1 MHTHYRVKISKQKEQ
16 GFSLIEM
23 MIAMVILAV
32 GLGSLTV
39 LFVTAMN
46 TNLKSKG
53 DTGATMAAQ
62 AILEQIA
69 AQPAAQGSAA
79 IVVTDCAGT
88 QYKVATDGGAPN
100 PAGTGSGA
108 TLVPQ
113 TPGSANAG
121 YPGEVDWSAAAP
133 SAATAAAVGYAIP
146 QFADCGTAG
155 GARVNYEIRWNVKQL
170 TTYSRQIVVGARE
183 AGSQRLGG
191 LRFMLPVS
199 LRTIGGQ

>member
-1 MHTHYRVKISKQKEQ
+1 MMTTCKIRTAKQKEQ

-23 MIAMVILAV
+23 MIALVILAV
-32 GLGSLTV
+32 GLGGLTI

-46 TNLKSKG
+46 TNLKSSR

-62 AILEQIA
+62 AIMEQIA
-69 AQPAAQGSAA
+69 AQPATQGSAA
-79 IVVTDCAGT
+79 VIVTDCAGV

-100 PAGTGSGA
+100 PAGLGSGA

-113 TPGSANAG
+113 TPGSGNAG
-121 YPGEVDWSAAAP
+121 YPGEVDWAAAAP
-133 SAATAAAVGYAIP
+133 AAATAAAAGYAIP

-155 GARVNYEIRWNVKQL
+155 GAQVLYEVRWNVKQL

-183 AGSQRLGG
+183 AGAQRLGG
-191 LRFMLPVS
+191 LRFMMPVS
-199 LRTIGGQ
+199 LRTVGGQ

>member
-1 MHTHYRVKISKQKEQ
+1 MTTCRKFKTGKNQEH

-32 GLGSLTV
+32 GLGGLTI

-46 TNLKSKG
+46 TNLKSSR

-62 AILEQIA
+62 SIMEQIA
-69 AQPAAQGSAA
+69 AQPALQGSAP
-79 IVVTDCAGT
+79 VTVTDCAGT

-100 PAGTGSGA
+100 PAGTGNGA

-113 TPGSANAG
+113 TPGSGNAG
-121 YPGEVDWSAAAP
+121 FPGEVDWAAGAP
-133 SAATAAAVGYAIP
+133 PAATAAANGYAIP
-146 QFADCGTAG
+146 QFADCGVVG
-155 GARVNYEIRWNVKQL
+155 GSQVVYEIRWNVKQL
-170 TTYSRQIVVGARE
+170 TPYSRQIVVGARE
-183 AGSQRLGG
+183 TGAQRLGG

-199 LRTIGGQ
+199 LRSVGGQ

>member
-1 MHTHYRVKISKQKEQ
+1 MKTSCKIRTGKQPEE

-23 MIAMVILAV
+23 IFAMAILAV
-32 GLGSLTV
+32 GLGGLTI

-46 TNLKSKG
+46 TNVKSG
-53 DTGATMAAQ
+53 RDTGATMAAQ
-62 AILEQIA
+62 AIMEQIA
-69 AQPAAQGSAA
+69 AQPAAQGSAPV
-79 IVVTDCAGT
+79 VVTDCAGT

-108 TLVPQ
+108 NLVPSV
-113 TPGSANAG
+113 PGSGNTG

-133 SAATAAAVGYAIP
+133 AAATAAATGYAIP

-155 GARVNYEIRWNVKQL
+155 GSQVLYEIRWNVKQL
-170 TTYSRQIVVGARE
+170 TPYSREIVVGARE
-183 AGSQRLGG
+183 AGAQRLGG

-199 LRTIGGQ
+199 LRSVGGQ